1 MIASLKLSQ
10 NERKESEEQSDN
22 ISIISSTFSS
32 NSSDLTIA
40 DTMNKSDSMQK
51 NFQDLVLYKPNNKGE
66 KKSLDDFESLT
77 INNNESFSLCGLLK
91 EHTPFQAS
99 KIVVN
104 RFHSNAYKL
113 LNPKLDDSYY
123 VISTLLRYSIHFYCG
138 FDFF

>member
-1 MIASLKLSQ
+1 LVASLKISQ
-10 NERKESEEQSDN
+10 NERKESDEQSDT
-22 ISIISSTFSS
+22 ISIVSSTFSS
-32 NSSDLTIA
+32 PDLTIV
-40 DTMNKSDSMQK
+40 DTLNKSDSKQK
-51 NFQDLVLYKPNNKGE
+51 HFQDLVLYKPNNKGE

-77 INNNESFSLCGLLK
+77 INSNESFSLCGLLK

-123 VISTLLRYSIHFYCG
+123 VISTLLRYSINFYYV
-138 FDFF
+138 FYFF